1 MTDRIQEA
9 LTRAKALGYETFDHH
24 FGKGSLSQLE
34 GVHPDIVDLA
44 KLTIRLCKYD
54 GTIIP
59 GGGLRTEEQAQEN
72 AANGTGIVN
81 SLHRKQSDGYG
92 HAVDVIPYVNGKATW
107 EMKYC
112 EEMAKAAKLAAA
124 LLSVAIRQGCDW
136 NMNGTFGESGEY
148 DWCHHELPKEKYQ
161 EQAKEELARS
171 QAELLGD
178 SNTIT
183 IGTPC
188 PHCGKLVSLGKA
200 Q

>member
-9 LTRAKALGYETFDHH
+9 LDRATSLGYKTFDHH

-44 KLTIRLCKYD
+44 KLTIRLCQYD
-54 GTIIP
+54 GTVIS
-59 GGGLRTEEQAQEN
+59 GGRLRTEEQAQEN
-72 AANGTGIVN
+72 AENGTGIVD

-124 LLSVAIRQGCDW
+124 LLSVPIRQGCDW

-161 EQAKEELARS
+161 QQAKEELARS

-178 SNTIT
+178 ETIPST
-183 IGTPC
+183 GTAC
-188 PHCGKLVSLGKA
+188 PHCGKLVTLGKA
-200 Q
+200 

>member
-9 LTRAKALGYETFDHH
+9 LDRATSLGYKTFDHH

-44 KLTIRLCKYD
+44 KLTIRLCQYD
-54 GTIIP
+54 GTVIS

-72 AANGTGIVN
+72 AENGTGIVD

-124 LLSVAIRQGCDW
+124 LLSVPIRQGCDW

-161 EQAKEELARS
+161 QQAKEELARS

-178 SNTIT
+178 ETIPST
-183 IGTPC
+183 GTAC
-188 PHCGKLVSLGKA
+188 PHCGKLVTLGKA
-200 Q
+200 